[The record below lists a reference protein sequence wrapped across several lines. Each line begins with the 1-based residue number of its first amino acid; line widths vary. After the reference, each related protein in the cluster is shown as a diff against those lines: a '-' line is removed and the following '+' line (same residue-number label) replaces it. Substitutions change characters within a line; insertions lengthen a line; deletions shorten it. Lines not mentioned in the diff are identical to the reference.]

1 MRLHLSENDRYLQ
14 VFDCGYISRDYK
26 LEVTSCDLKFP
37 SIWWERIKGRGKY
50 LKERGT
56 MGDKK
61 ALVPA
66 EVIVR
71 KILFLR
77 GEKVLLDRDLAELYG
92 VETRVLNQAVSRNKK
107 RFPEDFMFTLAREEI
122 KRISQSVTSSKIKY
136 SKRVTAFTE
145 QGVAMLSSVL
155 NSDRAIEVNIAIMR
169 AFVQLRKMIASNE
182 ELARKLDELEEK
194 YDEQFRIVF
203 EAIRVLI
210 EHDEKPPKKIGFET

>member
-1 MRLHLSENDRYLQ
+1 
-14 VFDCGYISRDYK
+14 
-26 LEVTSCDLKFP
+26 
-37 SIWWERIKGRGKY
+37 
-50 LKERGT
+50 

-92 VETRVLNQAVSRNKK
+92 VETRVLNQAVGRNKK
-107 RFPEDFMFTLAREEI
+107 RFPEDFMFVLTREEI
-122 KRISQSVTSSKIKY
+122 TRISQSVTSSKIKY

-155 NSDRAIEVNIAIMR
+155 NNDRAIEVNIAIMR

-203 EAIRVLI
+203 DAIRAFI
-210 EHDEKPPKKIGFET
+210 EHDEKPPKKIGFEVSEVRSSYSEG

>member
-1 MRLHLSENDRYLQ
+1 
-14 VFDCGYISRDYK
+14 
-26 LEVTSCDLKFP
+26 
-37 SIWWERIKGRGKY
+37 
-50 LKERGT
+50 

-203 EAIRVLI
+203 EAIRALI

>member
-1 MRLHLSENDRYLQ
+1 
-14 VFDCGYISRDYK
+14 
-26 LEVTSCDLKFP
+26 
-37 SIWWERIKGRGKY
+37 
-50 LKERGT
+50 

-66 EVIVR
+66 EVIVG

-92 VETRVLNQAVSRNKK
+92 VETRVLNQAVGRNKK
-107 RFPEDFMFTLAREEI
+107 RFPEDFMFVLTREEI
-122 KRISQSVTSSKIKY
+122 TRISQSVTSSKIKY

-145 QGVAMLSSVL
+145 QGVTMLSSVL

-203 EAIRVLI
+203 EAIRALI
-210 EHDEKPPKKIGFET
+210 DQDEKPPKKIGFEVSEDRSSYGEG